1 MPMLDWLWKTHPECG
16 RHHSRWDKGK
26 QPSVYWHAHI
36 NALLRLLTV
45 GVMWRAALNSCS
57 LDFPTIMH
65 YNLEL
70 GTKVNLFF
78 LGLFSYFTTKETKT
92 YLPRWL
98 TIKAPSRKQHGK
110 WNLPCDFF
118 FLRQSL
124 SVAQANSALLCSQ
137 EVTLLETRR
146 CGSFCLWC
154 RVSHTLGLCSTS
166 ESHLSGKL
174 CRVVCLGMHLGP
186 QSQSLTS
193 GTLHRYRRTSP
204 TYWITVTPCCRQ
216 SAQKREAE
224 NLGARTQ
231 VAPGRERNK

>member
-1 MPMLDWLWKTHPECG
+1 MESGIYHVT
-16 RHHSRWDKGK
+16 
-26 QPSVYWHAHI
+26 
-36 NALLRLLTV
+36 
-45 GVMWRAALNSCS
+45 
-57 LDFPTIMH
+57 
-65 YNLEL
+65 
-70 GTKVNLFF
+70 
-78 LGLFSYFTTKETKT
+78 
-92 YLPRWL
+92 
-98 TIKAPSRKQHGK
+98 
-110 WNLPCDFF
+110 F

-137 EVTLLETRR
+137 EVALLETHR
-146 CGSFCLWC
+146 CGSFCVWC
-154 RVSHTLGLCSTS
+154 RVSHILGLCSTS
-166 ESHLSGKL
+166 ESRLSGKS

-231 VAPGRERNK
+231 VAPGRGKNKWSCSMLLRESMWLPGRGISKAK